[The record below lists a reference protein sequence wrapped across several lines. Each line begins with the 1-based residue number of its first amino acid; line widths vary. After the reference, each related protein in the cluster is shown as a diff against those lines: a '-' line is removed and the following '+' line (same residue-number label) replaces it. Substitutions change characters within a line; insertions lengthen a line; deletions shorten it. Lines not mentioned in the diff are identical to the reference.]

1 MANLIDMAA
10 LMRDKRVLAEIDRHL
25 WIESEKAGKDIGF
38 DQAREDWLK
47 RFSKAW
53 MSYHMPDTVLQD
65 QKAERIVSKR
75 ESDSKPKRRS
85 AKSYFK

>member
-1 MANLIDMAA
+1 MVNSIDMVA

-38 DQAREDWLK
+38 DQAKEDWLK

-53 MSYHMPDTVLQD
+53 MSYHMPDTVLQE
-65 QKAERIVSKR
+65 QKAERVVSKK
-75 ESDSKPKRRS
+75 EPDSRPKRRS